1 MDFPSG
7 VKMKK
12 TLMAVDGNS
21 LMHRAFYALPLLS
34 KADGEYTNA
43 VFGFFSMLINA
54 ISAQQPDYLAIAF
67 DKKGKTF
74 RHEMFDDYKGTRK
87 PTPPELIPQFD
98 TLKKAL
104 KGLNIA
110 VLEQESYEAD
120 DILGMLSIMARDNGM
135 EALLLTGDKDS
146 LQLISDSC
154 RVMLTRKG
162 VSEIDLFDTQKLY
175 DTYEL
180 LPAQIVDLKGFM
192 GDSSDNIPGV
202 PGVGEKTALSLL
214 HTYGS
219 MDEVY
224 AHIDEVK
231 GKLKDKLI
239 DNKELAYMSHRLA
252 TIDSAVPM
260 DISVEELF
268 FAGLAGE
275 NAKNVFS
282 ELEFFSLLKRIAP
295 QTAVKK
301 EVDSVAVASKSEL
314 EHVLAEAEGQ
324 AFVAIDF
331 GECLTLAFS
340 DKREYSVV
348 TEHSLLNTDF
358 SFDII
363 LKILKPLL
371 EDIACPKLLH
381 DAKRVSTMLYDY
393 GIALKGVLFDT
404 ALAEYVLN
412 PSAAGLALSKLAE
425 NYGFG
430 GNAAAIAALYR
441 TQEAKLQED
450 GLWYVYNN
458 IEIPL
463 TRVLLDMERTG
474 FRIDMDELGAYDAKL
489 SAQIESLT
497 EEIYS
502 LCACGE
508 FNINSTKQ
516 LGLVLF
522 KKLGLP
528 SGKKSKTGYS
538 TDIAVLEGLIDKH
551 PVIEK
556 LIEFRRLTKL
566 KSTYLDGLRKI
577 ADGDG
582 FVHTTFVQI
591 STVTGRI
598 SSKEPNL
605 QNIPVRTQEG
615 REIRRLFLPSLPGRK
630 LISADYSQIELRIL
644 ASISDDGV
652 MKEAF
657 SSGIDIHTRTA
668 SEVFDV
674 PLDKVTSDMRRS
686 AKAVNFGI
694 VYGIS
699 DFGLARNLN
708 IPVKKAGGYI
718 SRYFARF
725 PGVREYMDGIIEK
738 AKADGYV
745 TTMLGRRRYLPE
757 LRSSNYNMRSF
768 GERAALNTPI
778 QGTAADIIKIA
789 MIDVWEKLRDGGY
802 RSKLILQVHDELVI
816 DAPEDE
822 VSTVSAL
829 LKECMETAYVIDVP
843 FEAQV
848 AVGDNWL
855 DAK

>member
-1 MDFPSG
+1 
-7 VKMKK
+7 MKK
-12 TLMAVDGNS
+12 ILMAVDGNS

-34 KADGEYTNA
+34 KLDGEYTNA
-43 VFGFFSMLINA
+43 VFGFFSMLISA
-54 ISAQQPDYLAIAF
+54 ISTHQPDYLAIAF

-74 RHEMFDDYKGTRK
+74 RHDMFDDYKAGRK

-110 VLEQESYEAD
+110 MLEKESYEAD
-120 DILGMLSIMARDNGM
+120 DILGMLAAKARDNNM

-146 LQLISDSC
+146 LQLVSDSC

-162 VSEIDLFDTQKLY
+162 VSEIDMY
-175 DTYEL
+175 DTGKLNETYGL

-214 HTYGS
+214 HTYGG

-231 GKLKDKLI
+231 GKLKDKLAA
-239 DNKELAYMSHRLA
+239 NKELAYMSRRLA
-252 TIDSAVPM
+252 TIEPDVPLEVS
-260 DISVEELF
+260 IEELF
-268 FAGLAGE
+268 FAGLTGE
-275 NAKNVFS
+275 NAKEVFGG
-282 ELEFFSLLKRIAP
+282 LEFYSLLKRIAP
-295 QTAVKK
+295 QTTMKKTVDVKDITSQK
-301 EVDSVAVASKSEL
+301 EL
-314 EHVLAEAEGQ
+314 ESVLAEATDKEYYS
-324 AFVAIDF
+324 IDF
-331 GECLTLAFS
+331 GESLTLAFS
-340 DKREYSVV
+340 DNCEYKVV
-348 TEHSLLNTDF
+348 AEHSLLNIEF
-358 SFDII
+358 SFDIV
-363 LKILKPLL
+363 LKLLKPLL
-371 EDIACPKLLH
+371 EDAGCPKLMH
-381 DAKRVSTMLYDY
+381 DVKQASTMLLDY
-393 GIALKGVLFDT
+393 GITLKGVLFDT
-404 ALAEYVLN
+404 ALAEYVIN
-412 PSAAGLALSKLAE
+412 PSSAGHTLFKLAE
-425 NYGFG
+425 SYELG
-430 GNAAAIAALYR
+430 GNAAAIAGLYKA
-441 TQEAKLQED
+441 QEAKLKDD
-450 GLWYVYNN
+450 GLWYVYNS
-458 IEIPL
+458 IEVPL

-474 FRIDMDELGAYDAKL
+474 FRIDMNELDAYDVKL
-489 SAQIESLT
+489 SAQIGTLT
-497 EEIYS
+497 EEIYAF
-502 LCACGE
+502 CACGE

-516 LGLVLF
+516 LGVVLF
-522 KKLGLP
+522 EKMGLP

-538 TDIAVLEGLIDKH
+538 TDIAVLEGLADKH
-551 PVIEK
+551 PVIGK
-556 LIEFRRLTKL
+556 LIEYRRLTKL

-577 ADGDG
+577 ADADG
-582 FVHTTFVQI
+582 FVHTTFMQI

-615 REIRRLFLPSLPGRK
+615 REIRRLFLPSSPGRK
-630 LISADYSQIELRIL
+630 LVSADYSQIELRIL
-644 ASISDDGV
+644 ASISGDEV

-657 SSGIDIHTRTA
+657 SSGVDIHTRTA
-668 SEVFDV
+668 SEVFGV
-674 PLDKVTSDMRRS
+674 SIGEVTPEMRRS

-708 IPVKKAGGYI
+708 IPVKQAGGYI

-725 PGVREYMDGIIEK
+725 PGVRQYMDGIIEK

-778 QGTAADIIKIA
+778 QGTAADIIKLA

-802 RSKLILQVHDELVI
+802 KSKLILQVHDELVI
-816 DAPEDE
+816 DAAEDE
-822 VSTVSAL
+822 VRAVTAL
-829 LKECMETAYVIDVP
+829 LKECMENAYVIDVP

-848 AVGDNWL
+848 AVGENWL